1 MWNHY
6 RSVARKAE
14 ESTARIMAS
23 QKNAEAKSQQIMSG
37 VSNLQKDTTQI
48 IDQNQEI
55 KQILERILAEVQ
67 SLKSLR
73 SPLPATVGE
82 AFHSDLSQLCSYA
95 ESTVVESSGSSTS
108 QRLKNSDEN
117 TAQ

>member
-1 MWNHY
+1 MWNHC

-14 ESTARIMAS
+14 ESIIDS

-55 KQILERILAEVQ
+55 KQILE
-67 SLKSLR
+67 
-73 SPLPATVGE
+73 
-82 AFHSDLSQLCSYA
+82 
-95 ESTVVESSGSSTS
+95 
-108 QRLKNSDEN
+108 
-117 TAQ
+117 